1 MVSEKAAKIG
11 KRIQIIRHLKQLSQ
25 KEVAKYLGVSQAHL
39 SNIETGNNNCTLNN
53 LFKLSEIFQCSI
65 KDFFVDFDEPEKSKI
80 QTETFTL
87 NEFTQAL
94 LSLKK

>member
-1 MVSEKAAKIG
+1 MVNEKAAKVG
-11 KRIQIIRHLKQLSQ
+11 QRIRIIRITNQLSQ
-25 KEVAKYLGVSQAHL
+25 AEVAKYLGVSQAHL

-53 LFKLSEIFQCSI
+53 LFKISEIFQCSI
-65 KDFFVDFDEPEKSKI
+65 KDFFVDFDEPKKPEI

>member
-1 MVSEKAAKIG
+1 MINEKAAKVG
-11 KRIQIIRHLKQLSQ
+11 QRIKIIRITNQLSQ
-25 KEVAKYLGVSQAHL
+25 LEVAKSLGISQAHL
-39 SNIETGNNNCTLNN
+39 SNIETGSNNCTLNN
-53 LFKLSEIFQCSI
+53 LFKLSEFFQCSI
-65 KDFFVDFDEPEKSKI
+65 KDFFVDFDEPEKPEI